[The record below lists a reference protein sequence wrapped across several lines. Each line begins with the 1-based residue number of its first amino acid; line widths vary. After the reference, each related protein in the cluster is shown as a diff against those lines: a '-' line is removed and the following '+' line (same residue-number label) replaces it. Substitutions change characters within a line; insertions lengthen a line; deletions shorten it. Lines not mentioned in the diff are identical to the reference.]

1 MTGMTRAYTV
11 VVPGVAPAN
20 GSGLAAVPSAGF
32 GTGVP
37 AQPVP
42 LG

>member
-1 MTGMTRAYTV
+1 MAGMTQACMV
-11 VVPGVAPAN
+11 VVTRVADRN
-20 GSGLAAVPSAGF
+20 RCGFAAVPAGF

-37 AQPVP
+37 AQPVA